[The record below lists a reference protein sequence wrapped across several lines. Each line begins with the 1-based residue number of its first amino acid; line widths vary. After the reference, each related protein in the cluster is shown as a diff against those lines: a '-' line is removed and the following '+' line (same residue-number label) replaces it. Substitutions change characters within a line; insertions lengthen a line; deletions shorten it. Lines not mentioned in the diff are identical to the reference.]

1 MDFSC
6 SHPSNDTERN
16 ARNLTSAEMR
26 NANSA
31 GMSGKA
37 DLVRAVNE
45 AGLKRRRKRKRS
57 RPLIKRS
64 VGTAKTTRGAHNQ
77 PQ

>member
-16 ARNLTSAEMR
+16 ARNLTSAEVR

-37 DLVRAVNE
+37 DLVKAVNE

-57 RPLIKRS
+57 RLLINK
-64 VGTAKTTRGAHNQ
+64 GGWGL
-77 PQ
+77 

>member
-6 SHPSNDTERN
+6 SHPSNDTETERN
-16 ARNLTSAEMR
+16 SRNLTGAEPR

-37 DLVRAVNE
+37 DLTRAVNE
-45 AGLKRRRKRKRS
+45 A
-57 RPLIKRS
+57 
-64 VGTAKTTRGAHNQ
+64 
-77 PQ
+77 